1 MKPAGDDYAIDIQD
15 LHYAWPGQQELLSI
29 NSLRIAHGSTVLLQ
43 GPSGSGKT
51 TLLSLITGVLTPS
64 RGEIK
69 VLGHDFAT
77 LSPAQRDVFRGES
90 MGIIFQMFNLL
101 PFLTVLDNVLLPLRL
116 FSKRRGDINTLELMK
131 KEALRL
137 ITALG
142 LDESILTR
150 QSYRLSVG
158 QQQRVAAARALIGK
172 PPLILADEPTSALD
186 EAAQAEFLSLLITQ
200 VQQTQTTLLMV
211 SHDSRLAPQF
221 DQVVRL

>member
-1 MKPAGDDYAIDIQD
+1 MKRAGDGYAIDIQD
-15 LHYAWPGQQELLSI
+15 LHYSWPGQQELLLI
-29 NSLRIAHGSTVLLQ
+29 NSLRIAHGATALLQ

-51 TLLSLITGVLTPS
+51 TLLSLITGVLTPTH
-64 RGEIK
+64 GEIK
-69 VLGHDFAT
+69 VLGHELGT
-77 LSPAQRDVFRGES
+77 LSPAKRDVFRGKS

-116 FSKRRGDINTLELMK
+116 FSKRRGDINTPELMK

-172 PPLILADEPTSALD
+172 PPLIFADEPTSALD
-186 EAAQAEFLSLLITQ
+186 ETAQAEFLSLLISQ